1 MLDQDCT
8 KRNCIYETWCIT
20 CWEEDVA
27 KVEEKYKEDEKMMK
41 VMMKR
46 IKVYKYT
53 GETSRSVYERIWE
66 HNHSMEQLHT
76 SSHMLKH
83 VLEVHGEEEYSKVEF
98 GAKVVRYEISAFNR
112 QVTESV
118 IIQEER
124 SHHIL
129 NSKSEYNRCSL
140 PRLTAKLGEKE
151 WKRKEKEN
159 ESEKEREQRLERRI
173 VEMRKTRNGR
183 RRREATENEQE
194 KRKCMEN
201 KDQERTPKRRKTD
214 IRNYLQEKNTNEN
227 EKEVEEETR
236 EEKSTE
242 EETRPQEEKETD
254 VVYGE
259 WESGEWME
267 AGFWDKYI
275 AERQERI
282 LPMLQL

>member
-1 MLDQDCT
+1 MVERAGDSLVDLLHRSDPWAGEDCDRGGCKPCWTKIRTGKAKTQDCT

-46 IKVYKYT
+46 IKVYKYI

-83 VLEVHGEEEYSKVEF
+83 VLEVHGEEEYNKVEF
-98 GAKVVRYEISAFNR
+98 GAKVVRYERSAFNR

-140 PRLTAKLGEKE
+140 P
-151 WKRKEKEN
+151 
-159 ESEKEREQRLERRI
+159 S
-173 VEMRKTRNGR
+173 
-183 RRREATENEQE
+183 
-194 KRKCMEN
+194 
-201 KDQERTPKRRKTD
+201 
-214 IRNYLQEKNTNEN
+214 
-227 EKEVEEETR
+227 
-236 EEKSTE
+236 
-242 EETRPQEEKETD
+242 
-254 VVYGE
+254 
-259 WESGEWME
+259 
-267 AGFWDKYI
+267 
-275 AERQERI
+275 
-282 LPMLQL
+282 